1 MLTYSVKRG
10 LAFEK
15 RERAASGS
23 PLPVCGPR
31 FWWGLCVR
39 GGWAALLRQGHG
51 QVRQRWRGAER
62 VRWHPAWPSLAG
74 VGGALPR
81 SGAFS
86 GLSLTASPC
95 EGPSCGDRSRSRG
108 QNLPWEEAGPLCLP
122 TLPCAHLGGG
132 DLHSLRCSLF
142 FRKSELP
149 YPRDFL
155 NSKEK
160 PLTVGINN

>member
-1 MLTYSVKRG
+1 MALVSGGGSACGEDGLRFCVTVTAQSASVG
-10 LAFEK
+10 GEQN
-15 RERAASGS
+15 ASG
-23 PLPVCGPR
+23 
-31 FWWGLCVR
+31 
-39 GGWAALLRQGHG
+39 
-51 QVRQRWRGAER
+51 
-62 VRWHPAWPSLAG
+62 WHPAWPSLAG

-95 EGPSCGDRSRSRG
+95 EGPSCGDRLRSRG

-160 PLTVGINN
+160 PLTVGMNN